1 MDRHGIR
8 QLSSKIKAIQ
18 DYSQPTTV
26 SSLQHFLGAIN
37 FYHKF
42 IPWAAELARPLYKA
56 IIGVPKSKTLQWS
69 DQMIQVFK
77 DTKDSLAKQ
86 TLLHHPIKDAPIA
99 VTSDVSDF
107 TIGAVLEH

>member
-8 QLSSKIKAIQ
+8 PLSSKIKAIQ
-18 DYSQPTTV
+18 EYSQPTTF
-26 SSLQHFLGAIN
+26 SSLKRFLGAVN
-37 FYHKF
+37 FYHSF
-42 IPWAAELARPLYKA
+42 IPWAAEMAWPLYKA

-69 DQMIQVFK
+69 DQMIQAFK